1 MVWARSRITAKRSR
15 RSGPSAFIGKPP
27 GFPRVNVLA
36 RVASDAVACHPRCG
50 LFTLGRTGG
59 ASLRMQLVLRDG
71 KLIPKVF
78 MVVAY
83 ADLRGYNWYG
93 NFVHPVMG
101 CWDLFEG
108 GEFAGLFSFSRAQY
122 ARDEKYNPAAR
133 LFCPDVSEASG
144 LFLMRWDEGLVWT
157 YRSYAW
163 AMNGSLTMGS
173 DPQWR
178 VTCLRSGP
186 GPRTLRCSIAG

>member
-15 RSGPSAFIGKPP
+15 RSRPSALIGKPP
-27 GFPRVNVLA
+27 WFSPCKRSSEGGKRLRRLPPSLRNVY
-36 RVASDAVACHPRCG
+36 
-50 LFTLGRTGG
+50 LGENQG
-59 ASLRMQLVLRDG
+59 ASLRMPLVLRDG
-71 KLIPKVF
+71 KLFPKVF
-78 MVVAY
+78 AVVAIT
-83 ADLRGYNWYG
+83 DLREYNWYG

-173 DPQWR
+173 DPRWR
-178 VTCLRSGP
+178 ATCLRSGP

>member
-1 MVWARSRITAKRSR
+1 MAWARSRITAKRSR
-15 RSGPSAFIGKPP
+15 RSGPSALIGKPP
-27 GFPRVNVLA
+27 GFPRKRPREGAKRLRRSPPSLRNVY
-36 RVASDAVACHPRCG
+36 
-50 LFTLGRTGG
+50 LGENQG
-59 ASLRMQLVLRDG
+59 ASLRMQLVLRGG

-78 MVVAY
+78 MVVAF
-83 ADLRGYNWYG
+83 ADLREYNWYG
-93 NFVHPVMG
+93 NSVHPVMG

-122 ARDEKYNPAAR
+122 ARDEKDNPAAR

-173 DPQWR
+173 DPRWR
-178 VTCLRSGP
+178 ATCSRSGP